1 VAYPLNVLK
10 KMANLR
16 SYLEQGTTFIQESWT
31 ELSKVHFPSPRET
44 VQATLVVVGL
54 TLVIAMWLGLADMMA
69 THVVRWLID

>member
-1 VAYPLNVLK
+1 MATLK
-10 KMANLR
+10 
-16 SYLEQGTTFIQESWT
+16 SYLEQGTTFVRESWT

-69 THVVRWLID
+69 TRAVRWLIG